1 MPNKPSFHG
10 SLLKPTSVKDIRLKL
25 NFLKQLK
32 QSGLEVTLDLSH
44 PGKLKGGTLL
54 EGITI
59 KKFLFRKGK

>member
-1 MPNKPSFHG
+1 MPNKPSFQG

-44 PGKLKGGTLL
+44 PGTLKDGTVLG
-54 EGITI
+54 GITI
-59 KKFLFRKGK
+59 KKFHFRKGK